1 MNTLCPPRAL
11 LGQES
16 REQLELVNGEP
27 PVQVSLPVVR
37 PRVGRAGVV
46 APVERRRDGC
56 GAEEAGERADGHAG
70 EPVGARV
77 PLLPQELAREG
88 PRRSHWRRCSV
99 ATRAELHLQWLV
111 VTDAC
116 GWSVEGL
123 QLQIRGRWHVGC
135 IGSGSGS
142 GDVDMVPAGDD
153 PRQSYTTSEE
163 RTMEGGDL
171 SHSQLAGLPGLK
183 RM

>member
-46 APVERRRDGC
+46 APVGRRRDGC

-88 PRRSHWRRCSV
+88 PRRSHWRRFFSC
-99 ATRAELHLQWLV
+99 
-111 VTDAC
+111 D
-116 GWSVEGL
+116 
-123 QLQIRGRWHVGC
+123 
-135 IGSGSGS
+135 
-142 GDVDMVPAGDD
+142 
-153 PRQSYTTSEE
+153 TS
-163 RTMEGGDL
+163 
-171 SHSQLAGLPGLK
+171 
-183 RM
+183 

>member
-46 APVERRRDGC
+46 APVGRRRDGC

-142 GDVDMVPAGDD
+142 GDVATVPASDD
-153 PRQSYTTSEE
+153 PRQAT
-163 RTMEGGDL
+163 RRGG
-171 SHSQLAGLPGLK
+171 GLPGLK